1 MSENL
6 EQESIIEDLEDA
18 VDSIDEKYHDNIEN
32 CAKVEATNA
41 KVQQDLNTL
50 RDCLES
56 RKEIEKQAV
65 ESLAEGMM
73 EFALKLLVI

>member
-6 EQESIIEDLEDA
+6 EQENIIEDLEDA
-18 VDSIDEKYHDNIEN
+18 VDSIDENHDNIEN

-41 KVQQDLNTL
+41 KVQQDLSTL